1 MTPHT
6 PSIAELKY
14 LIDGEIIKA
23 LALREDSR
31 LRRWLEPIFS
41 RGTQRF
47 SQIGARFDGLVR
59 EHGFPVASDLIL
71 PEFIQGFHA
80 RGEENIPKDGP
91 LVMAANHPGA
101 YDSLVIA
108 ANMPR
113 QDFKIVAGAIPFL
126 QHLPHAY
133 QNFIFTPD
141 RNDPHGRMNV
151 IRAAIRHLQAGGS
164 LLIYPSGTMDPD
176 PLSMVGARGELQ
188 RLSRSLEIFLN
199 KVPETRVL
207 VSIVS
212 GILLERFVH
221 HPVTWLRRKR
231 LDRQRL
237 AEMLQVIRQLITSKP
252 YTIWPKVSFG
262 RPVAYARAHPD
273 APLQAMVQDAQQLLD
288 DHMAWIG

>member
-1 MTPHT
+1 MEKRT

-23 LALREDSR
+23 LALAEDSR

-59 EHGFPVASDLIL
+59 DHGFPAAAKQIL
-71 PEFIQGFHA
+71 PEFIQGFQS
-80 RGEENIPKDGP
+80 RGEQNIPKEGP

-113 QDFKIVAGAIPFL
+113 PDFKIVAGAIPFL
-126 QHLPHAY
+126 QHLPNAY
-133 QNFIFTPD
+133 PHFIFTPD

-151 IRAAIRHLQAGGS
+151 IRAAIRHLQDGGS
-164 LLIYPSGTMDPD
+164 LLIFPSGRMDPD
-176 PLSMVGARGELQ
+176 PVSMVGARSELQ
-188 RLSRSLEIFLN
+188 HWSRSLEIFLS
-199 KVPETRVL
+199 KVPETQVL

-221 HPVTWLRRKR
+221 HPVTWLRRQR

-273 APLQAMVQDAQQLLD
+273 APLQAMVQDAEVLLD
-288 DHMAWIG
+288 EHMAWIG